1 MSKTIHIAGSKLSKT
16 LDSNGGNTAKPY
28 RHLMPMGKIIAKI
41 QAYKT
46 YKEIKSALK
55 HVRLV
60 NEGKVKPETI
70 DDFLNEV

>member
-1 MSKTIHIAGSKLSKT
+1 MSKTIHIGNSKLSKQS
-16 LDSNGGNTAKPY
+16 DNRDENAVRRY

-46 YKEIKSALK
+46 FREIKSALK

>member
-1 MSKTIHIAGSKLSKT
+1 MSKTLHIGSSKLSEQSDNK
-16 LDSNGGNTAKPY
+16 DANTVRRY

-46 YKEIKSALK
+46 FREIKNALK

-60 NEGKVKPETI
+60 NEGKIKPETI